1 MLAEMTKL
9 QISNDD
15 EKYLQPLTKTR
26 TMQAQ
31 IVDRARILLLK
42 EQGQSFQAIE
52 DKLDVTVKIV

>member
-42 EQGQSFQAIE
+42 EQG
-52 DKLDVTVKIV
+52 